1 MEKKEVKQFINGIFV
16 AYEFDKELFGLDDVS
31 IRVFDKNIFI
41 AIGELKKL
49 PFKFSNIWFKWA
61 NKSRLQSLYIN
72 LHPEL
77 TNKIYK

>member
-1 MEKKEVKQFINGIFV
+1 MEKKELKQFIDGIFV
-16 AYEFDKELFGLDDVS
+16 AYEFDKELFGLDEAS

-41 AIGELKKL
+41 AIKQLQKL
-49 PFKFSNIWFKWA
+49 PFSIHNIWFKWTY
-61 NKSRLQSLYIN
+61 KSRLQSLYIN